1 MIYNVIW
8 NLSTHQKNMNALLI
22 MTCLFLYVCDKNKSI
37 PPSATVKCPPINHQI
52 LILDVD
58 QVLNPW
64 TRNPNCFI
72 IKRQS
77 SVLVHWWMNHAE
89 FVNVLDALLDVRAI
103 ITMISWPCILNFIKP
118 NVEECCPLWIKRQL
132 LCSWFSP
139 FVQSQTIFDPPEL
152 KRTTMTIYTSS

>member
-1 MIYNVIW
+1 MQWFY
-8 NLSTHQKNMNALLI
+8 KNNKNNWYTMSCANWIHAKKWIITDNDMSFSFLLWQS
-22 MTCLFLYVCDKNKSI
+22 KSI
-37 PPSATVKCPPINHQI
+37 PPSATVKCPPFNHQI

-103 ITMISWPCILNFIKP
+103 ITMISWPCLLNFIKP
-118 NVEECCPLWIKRQL
+118 NVEERCPLLIKLQL
-132 LCSWFSP
+132 LCSWFFPHSCNHK
-139 FVQSQTIFDPPEL
+139 QSLIPL
-152 KRTTMTIYTSS
+152 S